1 MWNLTYARS
10 HCDENSISN
19 TFTYANSYANPNAH
33 AHATTCTGL
42 QHR

>member
-19 TFTYANSYANPNAH
+19 TFTYANTNAH
-33 AHATTCTGL
+33 PNDTTCTGI